1 MRSDIGFVDRDFLTI
16 KRTLTSLTVENVS
29 ATASGFFSCDV

>member
-16 KRTLTSLTVENVS
+16 KRTLTSLTVGNFG
-29 ATASGFFSCDV
+29 ATASGFFSCGV